1 MSKLG
6 RKLEDI
12 ILLDNSPNSY
22 YYQPDNGLPILN
34 WYDSPTDRELPSYYE
49 FLEAISLVPD
59 VREYIKKVKTDDKFD
74 HYKARQIVEE
84 LNRKPKEQ
92 GK

>member
-1 MSKLG
+1 MYVKDMSKLG

-34 WYDSPTDRELPSYYE
+34 WYDSPIDRELSNYYE
-49 FLEAISLVPD
+49 FLEAIAFVPD
-59 VREYIKKVKTDDKFD
+59 VREYIKRVK
-74 HYKARQIVEE
+74 
-84 LNRKPKEQ
+84 
-92 GK
+92 